1 MFPFG
6 TSLQRTSFLPR
17 LTFVSPPSFRSFQS
31 HACGF
36 FSAFAHAT
44 CSLSVCSQ
52 YLGLEF
58 NAPIFTLRIQAG
70 LLIYGNLQRIFAYE
84 VVTLYDRSFQNVRL
98 VLWMKH
104 RATSPP
110 SLPRRDSVRP
120 LRLLIALLAA
130 SLMLSSPSGTKIFQ
144 FPEYACVLLRTIKIS
159 QVQGPT
165 CGYPGLIAACHVCRR
180 CCSQAIP

>member
-6 TSLQRTSFLPR
+6 ASLRRTSKLPR

-58 NAPIFTLRIQAG
+58 NAPVFILRIQAV
-70 LLIYGNLQRIFAYE
+70 LLFCGNLHKILVYE
-84 VVTLYDRSFQNVRL
+84 AVTLYGRSFQNARL
-98 VLWMKH
+98 VLWMKR

-110 SLPRRDSVRP
+110 LLPKRDSVRP
-120 LRLLIALLAA
+120 LRLSIALLTA
-130 SLMLSSPSGTKIFQ
+130 SLMLSSPPGTKIFQ
-144 FPEYACVLLRTIKIS
+144 FPGYACHCWHIRKS
-159 QVQGPT
+159 QVQSLT
-165 CGYPGLIAACHVCRR
+165 CGYPGLIAACHVLRR

>member
-1 MFPFG
+1 MFPLG
-6 TSLQRTSFLPR
+6 SSLPRTSFLTR

-58 NAPIFTLRIQAG
+58 NAPIFALRIQAE
-70 LLIYGNLQRIFAYE
+70 LLFCGNLPAIFVYE
-84 VVTLYDRSFQNVRL
+84 AVTLYGRSFQNARL
-98 VLWMKH
+98 FARMKR

-110 SLPRRDSVRP
+110 LLPERDSVRP
-120 LRLLIALLAA
+120 LRLSIALLTA
-130 SLMLSSPSGTKIFQ
+130 SLMLSSPPGTKIFQ
-144 FPEYACVLLRTIKIS
+144 FPGYACHCWHIRKS
-159 QVQGPT
+159 QVQSPT
-165 CGYPGLIAACHVCRR
+165 CGYPGLIAACHVLRR